1 MKEIVVGYDSSEE
14 AGRAVARAA
23 EVADAFSSHLVV
35 VSVTKPAPEPASP
48 PLEAAP
54 SGSMIVPGAA
64 VPIAVPAGDSPPESE
79 LGVERSPSTN
89 ALAERQLEHARLA
102 LADRSVDVE
111 FVSELG
117 DVAERVLDVAQSRQ
131 SDLIVVGSREHGFF
145 ERLFS
150 TPVDEAVARRAETDV
165 LLVH

>member
-1 MKEIVVGYDSSEE
+1 MTTLVLSPSVATTAASTAETP
-14 AGRAVARAA
+14 ARASTLL
-23 EVADAFSSHLVV
+23 SSPWP
-35 VSVTKPAPEPASP
+35 STNPPRQPAPRRRSASS
-48 PLEAAP
+48 L
-54 SGSMIVPGAA
+54 SSTA
-64 VPIAVPAGDSPPESE
+64 VPSAVPAGDSPPESE
-79 LGVERSPSTN
+79 LGVERSPSTD

>member
-79 LGVERSPSTN
+79 LGVESHYLQKQN
-89 ALAERQLEHARLA
+89 
-102 LADRSVDVE
+102 
-111 FVSELG
+111 
-117 DVAERVLDVAQSRQ
+117 RVC
-131 SDLIVVGSREHGFF
+131 
-145 ERLFS
+145 
-150 TPVDEAVARRAETDV
+150 
-165 LLVH
+165 